1 MHGTRPRLRSQGRDY
16 ARSARNVQNDNQLM
30 REKKGGRRRR
40 RRAHRPPS
48 QTPLNYVRSAI
59 DLHLN
64 AEVRSR
70 TGLDAIARLLFGGAG
85 GGGGVDGDGND
96 GGGSGNCSS
105 APPPSVVVPLTA
117 TTTTTVTVTTKTW
130 ATTSPRG
137 GQRMG
142 RRCTTGRCRP
152 PSILAGTS
160 WARLRPRRMRMRRI
174 PPYRQGRER

>member
-1 MHGTRPRLRSQGRDY
+1 
-16 ARSARNVQNDNQLM
+16 M

-48 QTPLNYVRSAI
+48 QTPLDYVCSAI
-59 DLHLN
+59 GLHLN

-130 ATTSPRG
+130 ATTLPRG
-137 GQRMG
+137 GKG
-142 RRCTTGRCRP
+142 WDDDVRRGDVVHQV
-152 PSILAGTS
+152 S
-160 WARLRPRRMRMRRI
+160 WRAHPGLDCGHDECECDEFRRI
-174 PPYRQGRER
+174 VRVGNDDEG